1 MMNLLRRRALMI
13 AAQQNTVPVW
23 DGVTVTTP
31 ALVDGYY
38 QIVDGATLA
47 GFKTLAVHNKKGKL
61 ISDIILNANHENYL
75 TWDTTPPANDWN
87 IPTTPNVD
95 VMEMNGNGHTIYGF
109 YSSQNKSL
117 FGLTNQSVSNLIH
130 HLRVKNFT
138 YKTSY
143 TGSLLVLPLGDS
155 MNPDVANAI
164 HNVEM
169 IGYMRTVSELGYF
182 GPFVHEIGASKCIHS
197 CMSRVKIYNSTSSSY
212 SCGGVFGNGSQSSS
226 AWNCGFMGS
235 INVNAQSGNGLI
247 GGLSAKNDSNPGVS
261 NNCFCSA
268 SLTNR
273 NYSAGIAA
281 IHPSVI
287 GLNCHYDSTLIP
299 ASYGGNTGCTG
310 HPTEYFY
317 TQEFIDELNSTLPTG
332 CTPWKLGTDNYPTL
346 DF

>member
-1 MMNLLRRRALMI
+1 MI
-13 AAQQNTVPVW
+13 SAAKSRLNCW

-38 QIVDGATLA
+38 QIYDGATLA

-61 ISDIILNANHENYL
+61 IRDIILNANHENYL

-87 IPTTPNVD
+87 ILTPVNVD

-117 FGLTNQSVSNLIH
+117 LGGTNQSVSNLIH

-138 YKTSY
+138 YKTSD
-143 TGSLLVLPLGDS
+143 TGYRIVLPLGDNLYPTS
-155 MNPDVANAI
+155 ANSI

-169 IGYMRTVSELGYF
+169 IGYMHTTTERGYF
-182 GPFVHEIGASKCIHS
+182 GPIALAIESTKCIHS
-197 CMSRVKIYNSTSSSY
+197 CMSRVKIYNSTNNAY
-212 SCGGVFGNGSQSSS
+212 SCGGVVGYGSQSSS

-235 INVNAQSGNGLI
+235 INVNVQSGNGLI
-247 GGLSAKNDSNPGVS
+247 GGISAKNVSNPGVS

-268 SLTNR
+268 TLINR
-273 NYSAGIAA
+273 NYSAGVASIAA

-317 TQEFIDELNSTLPTG
+317 TQAFIDELNSTLPTG